1 MLIDIDLWMKEFT
14 DKISVCFKERLE
26 FVGLQGS
33 YGRGE
38 ATEDSDIDVSVIL
51 KELNMSDL
59 KCYKTLISQMSHRE
73 KICGFISGKSEII
86 NWERSDLFQFYY
98 DTKPFFGSIDYL
110 SSLITASDVKRAVL
124 LGACNIYHMCCHNFL
139 HENDMQI
146 LLSLYKA
153 AFFVLR
159 AKHFYE
165 TGIYIKRKADLKPLL
180 CSEERK
186 LLEAGKSDGFEVLS
200 EDMIFWSGK
209 IISFFADPKTNA

>member
-1 MLIDIDLWMKEFT
+1 MPVDVNQWMNVFTKEI
-14 DKISVCFKERLE
+14 KCVFKEKLE

-38 ATEDSDIDVSVIL
+38 ATENSDIDVAVIL
-51 KELNMSDL
+51 RELTMSDL
-59 KCYKTLISQMSHRE
+59 ESYKTLISQMPCRE
-73 KICGFISGKSEII
+73 KICGFISGKSEML

-98 DTKPFFGSIDYL
+98 DTTPFFGSIDYL
-110 SSLITASDVKRAVL
+110 SSLITASDVKRASL

-146 LLSLYKA
+146 LLSLYKS

-165 TGIYIKRKADLKPLL
+165 TGIYIKRKADLKL
-180 CSEERK
+180 CLCREEK
-186 LLEAGKSDGFEVLS
+186 ELLEPCKDADFNALS
-200 EDMIFWSGK
+200 EYMIAWSGK
-209 IISFFADPKTNA
+209 VIRSLGNS